1 MEGAFDRIFSIASFE
16 HVHTLGLA
24 LEKMHAALAP
34 GGKLFTMFSPW
45 HKNKLK
51 VKTRYHAR
59 ENFKLAACRT

>member
-45 HKNKLK
+45 HKNNTK
-51 VKTRYHAR
+51 V
-59 ENFKLAACRT
+59 